1 MIFTPTQKELFN
13 KNIEALSNILLKES
27 LKKIKSSKFEL
38 ILGKDNLDINLKD
51 TSDNTFLYEN
61 VIDELNSM
69 LNTYN
74 DKYLLYPVLYFYG
87 FGNGILFKALL
98 QNKNHQHIVVFEKDI
113 EIIWI
118 MFHILDFSNELQSAR
133 LMVLETSSLDIELF
147 SNFCSS
153 KPFFQFSRI
162 YFLELMSHYY
172 ERFHEDILGLNKKL
186 AENFKNSIVSHGND
200 PLDTLQGIEQFVYNL
215 PSMIT
220 HPSYKE
226 LLSKRKGIS
235 DTAIIVSTGPSLT
248 KQLPL
253 LKKYASKATIFCA
266 DSSYPILAKHGI
278 KPDYVLSLERIPLTS
293 EFFNNDFGEF
303 DKDIMFIVKSVTH
316 PHTIKYLQKNNRAF
330 ILVSTYASFIQYL
343 KLDYFGYFNMG
354 FSVAHMA
361 CYLSLHLNHKNIIF
375 IGQDLAYAE
384 NGNSHPDDYQ
394 NSANY
399 ESQMYE
405 HILTEAYGG
414 KGEVKTH
421 HVWLMFKQNLEQ
433 DIEKIQKYLD
443 TKVYNCTEGGARIKG
458 AIEKP
463 FLWACEN
470 LLDKDLNKPFEKL
483 EPLSLNKQNEF
494 LLKAYYK
501 VYQSIKHCRD
511 FNDNFIKVYDKIK
524 NSFMSLQNSQKNE
537 IFIQEI
543 IQDIDKTKTQI
554 NEIFIQEIIQDI
566 DKTKTQID
574 ELYNTQK
581 DLIQI
586 LGPLL
591 TQFELNLARIYVLNP
606 KTKEDA
612 FNKSIL
618 WIKEHL
624 EFMELVYGH
633 IKAQE
638 NALIKN
644 ILPLEEKLKERKLD
658 KWMER
663 VRR

>member
-1 MIFTPTQKELFN
+1 MTFTPTQKELFN
-13 KNIEALSNILLKES
+13 KNIEALNNILLKES
-27 LKKIKSSKFEL
+27 LKEIKSSKFEL

-61 VIDELNSM
+61 VIDEFNSM

-87 FGNGILFKALL
+87 FGNGILYKALL

-118 MFHILDFSNELQSAR
+118 MFHILDFSHELQNSR
-133 LMVLETSSLDIELF
+133 LMVLNTNKLEIQDYNEL
-147 SNFCSS
+147 CSS

-200 PLDTLQGIEQFVYNL
+200 PLDALQGIEQFVYNL
-215 PSMIT
+215 PQMIT

-253 LKKYASKATIFCA
+253 LKKYANKATIFCA

-278 KPDYVLSLERIPLTS
+278 KPDYVCMLERTEITA

-303 DKDIMFIVKSVTH
+303 DKDIVFVCAGVVH
-316 PHTIKYLQKNNRAF
+316 PKAIEYLKGRNRKYLITPR
-330 ILVSTYASFIQYL
+330 YL
-343 KLDYFGYFNMG
+343 YFPIYIKLKYFDFLYNTP
-354 FSVAHMA
+354 SVAHMS
-361 CYLSLHLNHKNIIF
+361 YFLSVLLNHKNIIF

-399 ESQMYE
+399 ESQMYK

-414 KGEVKTH
+414 KKEIKTH
-421 HVWLMFKQNLEQ
+421 EVWIFFKQIPEAM
-433 DIEKIQKYLD
+433 IIKYHI
-443 TKVYNCTEGGARIKG
+443 TTYNCTEGGARIEG
-458 AIEKP
+458 TIEKP

-511 FNDNFIKVYDKIK
+511 FSKILSNDFEN
-524 NSFMSLQNSQKNE
+524 
-537 IFIQEI
+537 IQSIYLNLNKKENDLNLAI
-543 IQDIDKTKTQI
+543 RK
-554 NEIFIQEIIQDI
+554 
-566 DKTKTQID
+566 ID
-574 ELYNTQK
+574 EFKNKLEDIKQMQDLYE
-581 DLIQI
+581 I
-586 LGPLL
+586 LQPLR

>member
-1 MIFTPTQKELFN
+1 
-13 KNIEALSNILLKES
+13 LKES
-27 LKKIKSSKFEL
+27 LKEIKSSKFEL

-61 VIDELNSM
+61 AIDELNSM

-118 MFHILDFSNELQSAR
+118 MFHILDFSNELQNSR
-133 LMVLETSSLDIELF
+133 LMVLNTNKLEIQDYNEL
-147 SNFCSS
+147 CSS

-200 PLDTLQGIEQFVYNL
+200 PLDALQGIEQFVYNL
-215 PSMIT
+215 PQMIT

-278 KPDYVLSLERIPLTS
+278 KPDYVCMLERTEITA
-293 EFFNNDFGEF
+293 EFFNHDFGEF
-303 DKDIMFIVKSVTH
+303 DKDIVFVCAGVVH
-316 PHTIKYLQKNNRAF
+316 PKAIEYLKGRNRKYLIIPR
-330 ILVSTYASFIQYL
+330 YL
-343 KLDYFGYFNMG
+343 YFPIYIKLKYFDFLYNTP
-354 FSVAHMA
+354 SVAHMA

-414 KGEVKTH
+414 KKEIKTH
-421 HVWLMFKQNLEQ
+421 EVWIFFKQILEAM
-433 DIEKIQKYLD
+433 IIKYHI
-443 TKVYNCTEGGARIKG
+443 TTYNCTEGGARIEG
-458 AIEKP
+458 TIEKP

-470 LLDKDLNKPFEKL
+470 LLDKNLNKPFEKL

-501 VYQSIKHCRD
+501 VCKSIKHCRD
-511 FNDNFIKVYDKIK
+511 FSKILSNDFNNI
-524 NSFMSLQNSQKNE
+524 QNIYLNLNKKENDLNLA
-537 IFIQEI
+537 IR
-543 IQDIDKTKTQI
+543 K
-554 NEIFIQEIIQDI
+554 
-566 DKTKTQID
+566 ID
-574 ELYNTQK
+574 EFKNKLENIKQMQDLYE
-581 DLIQI
+581 I
-586 LGPLL
+586 LQPLR

-663 VRR
+663 VRK

>member
-1 MIFTPTQKELFN
+1 
-13 KNIEALSNILLKES
+13 
-27 LKKIKSSKFEL
+27 
-38 ILGKDNLDINLKD
+38 
-51 TSDNTFLYEN
+51 
-61 VIDELNSM
+61 
-69 LNTYN
+69 
-74 DKYLLYPVLYFYG
+74 
-87 FGNGILFKALL
+87 L

-118 MFHILDFSNELQSAR
+118 MFHILDFSSELQSAR
-133 LMVLETSSLDIELF
+133 LMVLENDKLQAQDYTEL
-147 SNFCSS
+147 CSS

-200 PLDTLQGIEQFVYNL
+200 PLDALQGIEQFVYNL
-215 PSMIT
+215 PQMIT

-278 KPDYVLSLERIPLTS
+278 KPDYVCMLERTELTA
-293 EFFNNDFGEF
+293 EFFNHDFGEF
-303 DKDIMFIVKSVTH
+303 DKDIVFVCAGVVH
-316 PHTIKYLQKNNRAF
+316 PKAIEYLKGRNRKYLIIPR
-330 ILVSTYASFIQYL
+330 YL
-343 KLDYFGYFNMG
+343 YFPIYIKLKYFDFLYNTP
-354 FSVAHMA
+354 SVAHMA
-361 CYLSLHLNHKNIIF
+361 CYLSLHLSHKNIIF

-414 KGEVKTH
+414 KKEIKTH
-421 HVWLMFKQNLEQ
+421 EVWIFFKQILEAM
-433 DIEKIQKYLD
+433 IIKYHI
-443 TKVYNCTEGGARIKG
+443 TTYNCTEGGARIEG
-458 AIEKP
+458 TIEKP

-470 LLDKDLNKPFEKL
+470 LLHKDLNKPFEKL

-511 FNDNFIKVYDKIK
+511 FSKILSNDFNNI
-524 NSFMSLQNSQKNE
+524 QNIYLNLNKKENDLNLA
-537 IFIQEI
+537 IR
-543 IQDIDKTKTQI
+543 K
-554 NEIFIQEIIQDI
+554 
-566 DKTKTQID
+566 ID
-574 ELYNTQK
+574 EFKNKLENIKQMQDLYE
-581 DLIQI
+581 I
-586 LGPLL
+586 LQPLR